1 MPQSRAERMVAIQR
15 KVIAEL
21 KHDWRSVIE
30 EIQDH
35 PKVAE
40 AFDNLMLEATRYEAF
55 YLTEMEENETIK
67 SRERDLLVKLNK
79 MEGILFMKPSVKQLE
94 SVVCPSWLSR
104 GPYSTK
110 TKWTVAMEFQLTE
123 EAKILRNRLS
133 ASSVQPVNLGQIVVK
148 VYEKFPELV
157 WLDNPIP
164 SSFNFLEDNLNE
176 ILEEAGIFDQDGKVI
191 IEKMLHP
198 ISEDELKNVP
208 PNQTTA
214 FVMYVGNLNKNGIVE
229 IVERIKQ
236 YCTELQNQVK
246 QTYFPTDDEG
256 KFTSEVFILLDSNLS
271 VTQLDGL
278 KDLLGKLDTKDVET
292 EASVS
297 IRHVLV

>member
-1 MPQSRAERMVAIQR
+1 MFQ
-15 KVIAEL
+15 
-21 KHDWRSVIE
+21 
-30 EIQDH
+30 
-35 PKVAE
+35 
-40 AFDNLMLEATRYEAF
+40 
-55 YLTEMEENETIK
+55 
-67 SRERDLLVKLNK
+67 RDLLVKLNK

-198 ISEDELKNVP
+198 ISEDELSKLCFVTMQKIVFYYNLLPKYYFCRRECSSQSNNGVRNV
-208 PNQTTA
+208 
-214 FVMYVGNLNKNGIVE
+214 
-229 IVERIKQ
+229 RW
-236 YCTELQNQVK
+236 
-246 QTYFPTDDEG
+246 
-256 KFTSEVFILLDSNLS
+256 KFE
-271 VTQLDGL
+271 
-278 KDLLGKLDTKDVET
+278 
-292 EASVS
+292 
-297 IRHVLV
+297 